1 MDLFI
6 HIFQNSMLA
15 TFENP
20 LKLAKIAVKFLFEII
35 IKGTSGQVN
44 IKDKL
49 LDIFFFDSPILINLL
64 DDFLMN
70 IFSRLF

>member
-1 MDLFI
+1 
-6 HIFQNSMLA
+6 MLA

-20 LKLAKIAVKFLFEII
+20 LKLAKIAVKSLFEII

-49 LDIFFFDSPILINLL
+49 LNIFFFDSPMLINIL